1 MSKKLLF
8 LIFLL
13 FSISGFSQSNLIGQK
28 APLIEIEKWIYP
40 KIKVADWHV
49 QNVPDNLSGKVI
61 VLDFWFTQCAPCVAS
76 IPKLNDLAKQFPE
89 ILFLSISFE
98 KEKPLNNFLEKMVMY
113 YPVGLDP
120 TETIIK
126 QFGVFAYPETFLI
139 DKNGI
144 IQWKGSPFELS
155 EKLLNKVL
163 GQEGNLKSIYVQD
176 SELPFKNSAYEFTLQ
191 KHELGM
197 NESSYFHYKPYDIN
211 VFNKDL
217 PDILS
222 VFYGYSK
229 SRILCKDTSLL
240 SDTYDITL
248 KADKKITTEAN
259 CIEMFKYLLPNH
271 LEFDISTVERDTCVN
286 MLKVYNDTLLR
297 NHLSEFDFLGSSKD
311 QVKWSLTGATL
322 FNLKS
327 FLENE
332 YNILL
337 EIEQQSDKKID
348 FVLPPDDYEATVE
361 KLEKAY
367 GIEVKPMKLKTQL
380 VEIKRKKN
388 K

>member
-1 MSKKLLF
+1 MSKNLLILTF
-8 LIFLL
+8 VL

-28 APLIEIEKWIYP
+28 APMIEIEKWIYP
-40 KIKVADWHV
+40 KIQVADW
-49 QNVPDNLSGKVI
+49 QIRNVPDNLTGKVI
-61 VLDFWFTQCAPCVAS
+61 VLDFWFTKCAPCVAS

-98 KEKPLNNFLEKMVMY
+98 NEKPINDFLEKMVMY
-113 YPVGLDP
+113 YPVGSDP

-126 QFGVFAYPETFLI
+126 NFGVFAYPETFLI

-144 IQWKGSPFELS
+144 IQWQGSPFKLS
-155 EKLLNKVL
+155 DKLLNKAL
-163 GQEGNLKSIYVQD
+163 GRSEKPKSLYVQD
-176 SELPFKNSAYEFTLQ
+176 SEMPFKNSAYEFTLK

-197 NESSYFHYKPYDIN
+197 NESSYFHYSPFDIN

-217 PDILS
+217 PTILS
-222 VFYGYSK
+222 VFYGYNK
-229 SRILCKDTSLL
+229 SRILFKDTVLL
-240 SDTYDITL
+240 NDTYDITL
-248 KADKKITTEAN
+248 KADKEITTEAN

-271 LEFDISTVERDTCVN
+271 LELEITNVEKDTSVN
-286 MLKVYNDTLLR
+286 VLKVYSDTLL
-297 NHLSEFDFLGSSKD
+297 NKNLSEFDFLGSSKD
-311 QVKWSLTGATL
+311 NLKWSLTGATL

-332 YNILL
+332 YNVLIELKQQLDSKFDFILP
-337 EIEQQSDKKID
+337 SN
-348 FVLPPDDYEATVE
+348 DYDATVE

-367 GIEVKPMKLKTQL
+367 GIEVKTAKLKTQL
-380 VEIKRKKN
+380 VEIRRKN

>member
-1 MSKKLLF
+1 MSKKLLILTF
-8 LIFLL
+8 VL

-28 APLIEIEKWIYP
+28 APRIGIEKWIYP
-40 KIKVADWHV
+40 KIQVADWQV
-49 QNVPDNLSGKVI
+49 RNVPDNLTGKVI
-61 VLDFWFTQCAPCVAS
+61 VLDFWFTKCAPCVAS

-98 KEKPLNNFLEKMVMY
+98 NEKPINDFLEKMVMY
-113 YPVGLDP
+113 YPVGSDP

-126 QFGVFAYPETFLI
+126 DFGVLAYPETFLI

-144 IQWKGSPFELS
+144 IQWQGSPFKLS
-155 EKLLNKVL
+155 EKLLNKAL
-163 GQEGNLKSIYVQD
+163 GRSEDPKSLYVQD
-176 SELPFKNSAYEFTLQ
+176 SEMPFKNSAYEFTLQ

-197 NESSYFHYKPYDIN
+197 NESSYFHYNPFDIN

-217 PDILS
+217 SNILS

-229 SRILCKDTSLL
+229 SRILIKDTTLL
-240 SDTYDITL
+240 NDTYDITL
-248 KADKKITTEAN
+248 TADKDITTEAN
-259 CIEMFKYLLPNH
+259 SIEMFKYLLPNH
-271 LEFDISTVERDTCVN
+271 LGIDISTVERDTSVN

-297 NHLSEFDFLGSSKD
+297 KHLSEFNFLGSSKD
-311 QVKWSLTGATL
+311 NVKWSLTGATL

-332 YNILL
+332 YNVLM
-337 EIEQQSDKKID
+337 EIEQQSDTKFD
-348 FVLPPDDYEATVE
+348 FALPSNDYEAAVE
-361 KLEKAY
+361 KLKKAY
-367 GIEVKPMKLKTQL
+367 GIEIKPVKLKTQL

>member
-1 MSKKLLF
+1 MSNKLLI
-8 LIFLL
+8 LAFLL
-13 FSISGFSQSNLIGQK
+13 FSISGFSQGNLIGQK
-28 APLIEIEKWIYP
+28 APMIEIEKWIYP
-40 KIKVADWHV
+40 KIQVADWHV
-49 QNVPDNLSGKVI
+49 RNVPDNLSGKMI
-61 VLDFWFTQCAPCVAS
+61 VLDFWFTKCAPCVAS
-76 IPKLNDLAKQFPE
+76 IPKLNELAKQFPE
-89 ILFLSISFE
+89 IVFISISFE
-98 KEKPLNNFLEKMVMY
+98 KEEPINDFLEKMVMY
-113 YPVGLDP
+113 YPVGSDP

-126 QFGVFAYPETFLI
+126 NFGVLAYPETFLI

-144 IQWKGSPFELS
+144 IQWQGSPFKLS
-155 EKLLNKVL
+155 DKLLNKAL
-163 GQEGNLKSIYVQD
+163 GRSEKPKGLYVQD
-176 SELPFKNSAYEFTLQ
+176 SEMPFKNSAYEFTLK

-197 NESSYFHYKPYDIN
+197 NESSYFHYNPYDIN

-217 PDILS
+217 PNILS

-248 KADKKITTEAN
+248 KADKEITTEAN

-271 LEFDISTVERDTCVN
+271 LEFDILNVEKDTFVN
-286 MLKVYNDTLLR
+286 ILKVYSDTLLKK
-297 NHLSEFDFLGSSKD
+297 HLSEFDFWGSSKD
-311 QVKWSLTGATL
+311 NVKWSLTGATL

-332 YNILL
+332 YNVLM
-337 EIEQQSDKKID
+337 EIEQQSDTKFD
-348 FVLPPDDYEATVE
+348 FVLPSNDYEATVE

-367 GIEVKPMKLKTQL
+367 GIEVKPEKLKTQL